1 MAFRCPEIVVGSTPA
16 SFRTDGDDFK
26 QGEEAMEVLVHAI
39 PRSGVNLKATIERRR
54 REKAMTFTAA
64 RRNRW
69 VHEKYPGWIWVTGG
83 AGGVLTARVCGKG
96 DVFPDR
102 ILEAFTGFVLRHLR
116 EDLLSL
122 QLTLVGTEGP
132 RSSR

>member
-1 MAFRCPEIVVGSTPA
+1 
-16 SFRTDGDDFK
+16 
-26 QGEEAMEVLVHAI
+26 MEVLVHAT
-39 PRSGVNLKATIERRR
+39 PRNGVNLKATIERCR

-96 DVFPDR
+96 DAFPDR

-116 EDLLSL
+116 GDLLSL
-122 QLTLVGTEGP
+122 QLTLVAP
-132 RSSR
+132 NAQRSRR